1 METVNVKLSE
11 PIVWQGKRREKG
23 EIVEVPLSVY
33 ELNTSFMTIVND
45 DGKPDKAKSQDQ
57 EK

>member
-11 PIVWQGKRREKG
+11 PIFWEGKRREKG
-23 EIVEVPLSVY
+23 ETITVPLSVY
-33 ELNTSFMTIVND
+33 ELNTSFMTIVE
-45 DGKPDKAKSQDQ
+45 GKSETAKPQDQ